1 MTVEYMRNRI
11 NEAYDGRWLA
21 IHSMPDNQII
31 AIYYSMK
38 EKGKFDIKKHRSTL
52 SNKTINK
59 ERAVQLS
66 IFDMPE
72 YLQSIG
78 K

>member
-21 IHSMPDNQII
+21 IRSMPDNQII
-31 AIYYSMK
+31 AIYHSMK
-38 EKGKFDIKKHRSTL
+38 EKGKFDIPKHRSSL

-59 ERAVQLS
+59 EQAIQLS
-66 IFDMPE
+66 IFEMPE
-72 YLQSIG
+72 YMQSIG